1 MDEIILV
8 GSGGHAR
15 ACIDVIELSGKFK
28 VTGLVEKD
36 EISNIR
42 SSVEAEIAEAVKFA
56 LESPDPEDATLYHN
70 VYDS

>member
-1 MDEIILV
+1 MIQ
-8 GSGGHAR
+8 SGL
-15 ACIDVIELSGKFK
+15 I
-28 VTGLVEKD
+28 EKD

-42 SSVEAEIAEAVKFA
+42 SSVEEEIADAVKFA